1 MTCPA
6 RPRRALPACE
16 VRPEL
21 RGDLPRLGRCVV
33 TLGTFDGMH
42 RGHAELIRRAV
53 AKARSLGLPSV
64 LMTFDRHPAERI
76 RPGVASRGADH
87 DRAPGRAAAALG
99 VDYVRVVPFDRTVA
113 RDTWLRLPTRWSTG
127 LPNLPNTRVD

>member
-21 RGDLPRLGRCVV
+21 RGDLPRLGRCVA

-42 RGHAELIRRAV
+42 RGHAELIPRAV
-53 AKARSLGLPSV
+53 AKAHSLGLPSV

-76 RPGVASRGADH
+76 RPGVASRGLTTIGR
-87 DRAPGRAAAALG
+87 RAELDAALG